1 MNASALIDSKAFNSN
16 PVLYF
21 YAMKNLVV
29 FVSGSG
35 TNMENIA
42 RYFSASDVARVSMV
56 VCNKPGAGAIAR
68 AERLGIPV
76 RMITKTDFARPE
88 TLIEELKV
96 LPAHLIV
103 LAGFLWLL
111 PEALIKAYPGRIIN
125 IHPALL
131 PAYGGKGM
139 YGMRVHE
146 AVVAAGETRSGIT
159 IHYVDEHYDRGEI
172 IFQASTELKAGDT
185 AESLAE
191 RIHALE
197 YEHFPKVIE
206 RLLAEG

>member
-1 MNASALIDSKAFNSN
+1 MNSKS
-16 PVLYF
+16 VLYF

-42 RYFSASDVARVSMV
+42 RHFSASDVAKVRLV
-56 VCNKPGAGAIAR
+56 VCNKPDAGAIAR

-76 RMITKTDFARPE
+76 RMISKVDFASAER
-88 TLIEELKV
+88 LISDLQAI
-96 LPAHLIV
+96 PTDMIV

-111 PEALIKAYPGRIIN
+111 PPSLIHSFQGRIIN

-172 IFQASTELKAGDT
+172 IFQAETSVSASDT
-185 AESLAE
+185 PESLAE
-191 RIHALE
+191 RIHTLE

-206 RLLAEG
+206 RLLSKE

>member
-1 MNASALIDSKAFNSN
+1 
-16 PVLYF
+16 
-21 YAMKNLVV
+21 MKNLVV

-42 RYFSASDVARVSMV
+42 RHFSASDVARVSMV
-56 VCNKPGAGAIAR
+56 VCNKPGAGAIDR

-76 RMITKTDFARPE
+76 RMITKTDFAAPE
-88 TLIEELKV
+88 TLIEELRV

-111 PEALIKAYPGRIIN
+111 PESLIKAFPIRIIN

-146 AVVAAGETRSGIT
+146 AVVAAGEARSGIT

-197 YEHFPKVIE
+197 HEHFPKVIE
-206 RLLAEG
+206 RLLLEG